1 MKLHVGCVYWPEMT
15 NVNKINTQT
24 EINKENRQVLIV
36 GAGISGAI
44 TSYRLSKKGYKVTL
58 IDKEEVGAGSS
69 SANTGLIQYMSDN
82 GLKEFIDQIGKDKA
96 ERFYDQSKEAIET
109 LIQIDKELEADINE
123 STFTV
128 AESLIIATD
137 KDKVKDLKKEVKAQ
151 KENGYEVEYLD
162 EKQLEEL
169 NIKAFGG
176 LLGKPDI
183 NLNPYGFVYRLVEE
197 AINKYDLSVIEGA
210 EFVSLDELAK
220 KPLVTLNIGGKEV
233 VEEFDK
239 VVFTTGYNPPD
250 FLRVYLKN
258 LKLVKTYVAVSQK
271 DQRFAGEDKYLV
283 WELEDPYTYF
293 KKTFDERLMIGGFD
307 EEVDHLYQYDSHK
320 MDEDLIKK
328 AQTMLAK
335 DTSLQP
341 DFSYAALF
349 GESKDN
355 IPYMGPSPD
364 NNDIFVICGI
374 GGNGTVYSTIGS
386 EMVLKWIE
394 GKSLEDYDT
403 FRLGR

>member
-24 EINKENRQVLIV
+24 EFNKENRQVLVV

-58 IDKEEVGAGSS
+58 IDKKEVGAGSS
-69 SANTGLIQYMSDN
+69 SANTGLIQYMSDK
-82 GLKEFIDQIGKDKA
+82 GLIEFIDQIGKDKA

-109 LIQIDKELEADINE
+109 LIRIDKELEADINQ

-137 KDKVKDLKKEVKAQ
+137 KDKVKDLKKELKAQ
-151 KENGYEVEYLD
+151 KEKGYEVEYLD

-176 LLGKPDI
+176 LLCKPDI

-197 AINKYDLSVIEGA
+197 AINKYDMSVIERA
-210 EFVSLDELAK
+210 EFISLDELAE
-220 KPLVTLNIGGKEV
+220 KPLVTLKIDGKEV

-239 VVFTTGYNPPD
+239 VVFTTGYIPPD

-258 LKLVKTYVAVSQK
+258 LKLVKTYVSVSQK
-271 DQRFAGEDKYLV
+271 DQRFEGEDKYLV

-307 EEVDHLYQYDSHK
+307 EEDDHLYQYDSHK